1 MTRDGARMAEPSIIE
16 ILDAVRRI
24 ISGLRRSS
32 RAIEG
37 SLGIGSAQLFV
48 LQELAK
54 APADSINEL
63 AERTFTH
70 QSSVSVVVRRLVRQ
84 KLVERRPAKDDR
96 RRREL
101 RLTRAGQRLV
111 ARAPV
116 PAQIRLIEGLRVLP
130 AAERRTLARLLNRV
144 VHRMGLSE
152 EEPVMLF
159 SEGKTRYSPKVS
171 RLARSAA
178 RAARPALKR

>member
-1 MTRDGARMAEPSIIE
+1 MAKPSITQ
-16 ILDAVRRI
+16 ILDAIRRI
-24 ISGLRRSS
+24 ISVLRRSS

-37 SLGIGSAQLFV
+37 SVGIGTAQLFV

-63 AERTFTH
+63 ADRTFTH

-111 ARAPV
+111 ARAPA
-116 PAQIRLIEGLRVLP
+116 PAQILLIEGLRALP
-130 AAERRTLARLLNRV
+130 AAELGRLARLLNRV
-144 VHRMGLSE
+144 VDRMGLAE

-159 SEGKTRYSPKVS
+159 SEGRSRYSPKRS
-171 RLARSAA
+171 RLARSASRSA
-178 RAARPALKR
+178 PPTLKR

>member
-1 MTRDGARMAEPSIIE
+1 MAEPSITQS
-16 ILDAVRRI
+16 LDAIRRI
-24 ISGLRRSS
+24 ISVLRRSS

-37 SLGIGSAQLFV
+37 SFGIGSAQLFV

-54 APADSINEL
+54 APANSINEL

-101 RLTRAGQRLV
+101 RLSRAGQRLV

-116 PAQIRLIEGLRVLP
+116 PAQIRLIEGLRALP
-130 AAERRTLARLLNRV
+130 PPERARLARLLNRV
-144 VHRMGLSE
+144 VHRMGSAE
-152 EEPVMLF
+152 EAPVMLF
-159 SEGKTRYSPKVS
+159 TDRKSRYTPKRS
-171 RLARSAA
+171 RLARSAS
-178 RAARPALKR
+178 RPTPPALKR